1 MLYSVA
7 VMVVQRDATGD
18 RSPIMGIDWGGLR
31 VKVLAICSSLDLSAP
46 FSCTPSWWQLLKG
59 LYEEGTDLLVM
70 PYHGQATDTLWW
82 RALPNPCAAEGSLYE
97 KVRPVV
103 YAVRTHTSG
112 RASTAAPS
120 EAADSEE
127 EPESAADRAVRVLA
141 QRWIRPRWKRAL
153 AKVFAREHD
162 IDAVLFLTV
171 PLNQLTGIPAWLRAR
186 YQVPVVYYD
195 GDLPASLPSMHGF
208 RSGFRIYQGANV
220 AEYDAFIGNSVG
232 SEATLRAMGAR
243 AVHTLPYAADPEVFA
258 GLPVA
263 QDIDVFFYGHGVEYR
278 QDWVERMLGTA
289 SRAMPDR
296 RFAVRGTRMLVD
308 LGRTEQLPYLSFSK
322 LREFCCRSKL
332 NLNIPRASHTS
343 VYGSATARPFEL
355 AAMGCCV
362 VSRPYPGIEE
372 WFEPGREMIV
382 LNESDDVVDVYRRL
396 LADDAT
402 RREIGARARARI
414 LAEHTFR
421 HRARSVL
428 AILAA
433 PTHERPGTVGALRAA
448 AMPGD

>member
-1 MLYSVA
+1 M
-7 VMVVQRDATGD
+7 
-18 RSPIMGIDWGGLR
+18 
-31 VKVLAICSSLDLSAP
+31 KVLIACSSLDLSAP

-59 LYEEGTDLLVM
+59 LYEEGADLLVM
-70 PYHGQATDTLWW
+70 PYHGHATDTLWW
-82 RALPNPCAAEGSLYE
+82 RALPNPCATEGTIYE

-103 YAVRTHTSG
+103 YAVRT
-112 RASTAAPS
+112 RASRSSGAPPVP
-120 EAADSEE
+120 DTTEE
-127 EPESAADRAVRVLA
+127 EPESTADRAVRTLA
-141 QRWIRPRWKRAL
+141 QQWIRPRWKRAL
-153 AKVFAREHD
+153 TKTFERERD

-171 PLNQLTGIPAWLRAR
+171 PLNHLAGIPAWLRER
-186 YQVPVVYYD
+186 YGVPVVYYD

-208 RSGFRIYQGANV
+208 RSGFRIYQGADIS
-220 AEYDAFIGNSVG
+220 EYDAFIGNSIG
-232 SEATLRAMGAR
+232 SAATLRTMGAR

-258 GLPVA
+258 PQPVR

-278 QDWVERMLGTA
+278 EQWIEQMIGRA
-289 SRAMPDR
+289 SDSLLAY

-308 LGRTEQLPYLSFSK
+308 MGRTEELPYLSFSK
-322 LREFCCRSKL
+322 LREFCCRSKI

-362 VSRPYPGIEE
+362 VSSPYPGLEE

-382 LNESDDVVDVYRRL
+382 LDDADQAVEVYRQL
-396 LADDAT
+396 LTDEGA
-402 RREIGARARARI
+402 RRAIGARARERV

-433 PTHERPGTVGALRAA
+433 PTAVGDEPAVAA
-448 AMPGD
+448 SASVEGLSIA